1 MLCLTKEKSAANTR
15 SYLKN
20 TPGLY
25 WVRDPSFVG
34 MTVYYCLNW
43 RCLEMLNHLQFLCS
57 ANLIPLL
64 LSSRRRRDL
73 FLLNNIFEM
82 ASSYL
87 PTKVFFETDTLLT
100 IIGSTSV
107 I

>member
-1 MLCLTKEKSAANTR
+1 MSVRILTR

-64 LSSRRRRDL
+64 FSSRLRRDL

-82 ASSYL
+82 ASRKAVGTYTDHRGNFFIRSYL
-87 PTKVFFETDTLLT
+87 KNTPGLYWV
-100 IIGSTSV
+100 
-107 I
+107 

>member
-1 MLCLTKEKSAANTR
+1 MIR

-64 LSSRRRRDL
+64 LSSQRRRDL

-87 PTKVFFETDTLLT
+87 ILKTLPAFQNKFHSNDQGRSLNQ
-100 IIGSTSV
+100 
-107 I
+107 